1 MKTGHEKIFCLLSD
15 ISMTLNGMVAV
26 LSLAESQK
34 WTPSCEQELKLVL
47 LLFSDLISFGEMLI
61 KSDKIIPIDPLNPS
75 KGHTTNSAIK
85 RLRRV
90 ILSCFQFIDQNV
102 QVNHVADN
110 TQNKSS
116 NFNLK

>member
-1 MKTGHEKIFCLLSD
+1 MKTGFDKIVSLLAD
-15 ISMTLNGMVAV
+15 ISMTLNGLVAV

-47 LLFSDLISFGEMLI
+47 LLYSDLISFGEMI
-61 KSDKIIPIDPLNPS
+61 TKSDKTPPIDPLNPS
-75 KGHTTNSAIK
+75 KGHSTNSLMK
-85 RLRRV
+85 KFRRV

-102 QVNHVADN
+102 QVNHVADSS
-110 TQNKSS
+110 QSKPS